1 MRRREFIALLGSAA
15 IGAPRL
21 ARAQESAKPMHLALV
36 GPQGIVPE
44 SNPFGK
50 MLLGALAQL
59 GYVRGQN
66 LVFETS
72 AEDAPRN
79 LSPEQ
84 FVAQAK
90 ARNVDVIV
98 VWGFPIVVAAKAS
111 GIPTVVAF
119 GVGDPVATG
128 LVKSLTQPGGNLTG
142 ISDVATELSTK
153 RLGLLKELLPRLK
166 RVAMLWN
173 KDDLG
178 MTLRYEASA
187 QSAREI
193 GADVEAVGVREP
205 DDFNDA
211 FTVMDREKPDAILM
225 VSDSLTMLN
234 RERVFDYAAKH
245 RLPAIYEFD
254 SIVREGGLMSYG
266 ADLKE
271 SFERTAAMADRIF
284 KGAKPGDLPFERPTR
299 YLFVINL
306 KTAKS
311 IDLEFPPTLL
321 ALADEVI
328 E

>member
-1 MRRREFIALLGSAA
+1 MRRREFIALLGGAA
-15 IGAPRL
+15 IAAPH
-21 ARAQESAKPMHLALV
+21 AAQAQDPTKPLRVALV
-36 GPQGIVPE
+36 GPQGMVPE
-44 SNPFGK
+44 SSPFGK
-50 MLLGALAQL
+50 MLLDALSQL

-72 AEDAPRN
+72 AEDAPHN
-79 LSPEQ
+79 LPPEK
-84 FVAQAK
+84 FIAQAK

-98 VWGFPIVVAAKAS
+98 VWGFPTVAAAKSA

-128 LVKSLTQPGGNLTG
+128 LVQSLARPGGNLTG
-142 ISDVATELSTK
+142 ISDVATTLSTK
-153 RLGLLKELLPRLK
+153 RLGLLKDLLPKLK

-178 MTLRYEASA
+178 MSLRYEASA

-205 DDFNDA
+205 EDFKEA
-211 FTVMDREKPDAILM
+211 FAVMDRQVPDAILM

-234 RERVFDYAAKH
+234 RERVFDYAATH

-254 SIVREGGLMSYG
+254 SLVREGGLMSYG

-271 SFERTAAMADRIF
+271 SFERAAAMVDRIF
-284 KGAKPGDLPFERPTR
+284 KGAKPGDLPFEQPTR

-311 IDLEFPPTLL
+311 IGLEIPPTLL

>member
-254 SIVREGGLMSYG
+254 SLVHEGGLMSYG

>member
-1 MRRREFIALLGSAA
+1 MRRREFIALFGSAA
-15 IGAPRL
+15 LAVPRL
-21 ARAQESAKPMHLALV
+21 ARAQESAKPMRIALV

-44 SNPFGK
+44 SSPFGK

-79 LSPEQ
+79 MSPEQ

-178 MTLRYEASA
+178 MSLRYEASA

-211 FTVMDREKPDAILM
+211 FSVMDRQKPDAILM

-254 SIVREGGLMSYG
+254 SLVHEGGLMSYG

>member
-1 MRRREFIALLGSAA
+1 MRRREFIALLGGAA
-15 IGAPRL
+15 LVAPRF
-21 ARAQESAKPMHLALV
+21 AHAQDSTKPLRIALI

-44 SNPFGK
+44 SSANGK

-59 GYVRGQN
+59 GYMRGQN
-66 LVFETS
+66 LIFETS
-72 AEDAPRN
+72 ADDAPRN
-79 LSPEQ
+79 LPPEK
-84 FVAQAK
+84 FIAQAK
-90 ARNVDVIV
+90 ARGVDVIV
-98 VWGFPIVVAAKAS
+98 VWGFPIVVAAKAA

-128 LVKSLTQPGGNLTG
+128 LVQSLARPGGSLTG
-142 ISDVATELSTK
+142 ISDVATTLSTK

-173 KDDLG
+173 RDDLG
-178 MTLRYEASA
+178 MSLRYEASA

-205 DDFNDA
+205 EDFNEA
-211 FTVMDREKPDAILM
+211 FAVMDREPPDAILM

-234 RERVFDYAAKH
+234 RKRVFDYAAAR

-254 SIVREGGLMSYG
+254 ELVREGGLMSYG

-271 SFERTAAMADRIF
+271 SFERAAAMADRIF
-284 KGAKPGDLPFERPTR
+284 KGTSPGDLPFEQPTR
-299 YLFVINL
+299 YPFVINL

-311 IDLEFPPTLL
+311 IGLEFPPTLL

>member
-1 MRRREFIALLGSAA
+1 MRRREFIALLGGAA
-15 IGAPRL
+15 LVAPRF
-21 ARAQESAKPMHLALV
+21 AHAQDSTKPLRIALI

-44 SNPFGK
+44 SSANGK
-50 MLLGALAQL
+50 MLLDALAQL
-59 GYVRGQN
+59 GYMRGQN
-66 LVFETS
+66 LIFETS
-72 AEDAPRN
+72 ADDAARN
-79 LSPEQ
+79 LPPEK
-84 FVAQAK
+84 FIAQAK
-90 ARNVDVIV
+90 ARGVDVIV

-111 GIPTVVAF
+111 GLPTVVAF

-128 LVKSLTQPGGNLTG
+128 LVQSLARPGGSLTG
-142 ISDVATELSTK
+142 ISDVATTLSTK

-173 KDDLG
+173 RDDLG
-178 MTLRYEASA
+178 MSLRYEASA

-205 DDFNDA
+205 EDFNEA
-211 FTVMDREKPDAILM
+211 FAVMDREPPDAILM

-234 RERVFDYAAKH
+234 RKRVFDYAAAR

-254 SIVREGGLMSYG
+254 ELVREGGLMSYG

-271 SFERTAAMADRIF
+271 SFERAAAMADRIF
-284 KGAKPGDLPFERPTR
+284 KGTSPGDLPFEQPTR
-299 YLFVINL
+299 YPFVINL

-311 IDLEFPPTLL
+311 IGLEFPPTLL

>member
-1 MRRREFIALLGSAA
+1 MRI
-15 IGAPRL
+15 
-21 ARAQESAKPMHLALV
+21 ALV

-44 SNPFGK
+44 SNGFGK
-50 MLLGALAQL
+50 QLLGALNQL

-66 LVFETS
+66 LIFETS
-72 AEDAPRN
+72 AEDAPRD
-79 LSPEQ
+79 LPPEA
-84 FVAQAK
+84 FIAQAK

-98 VWGFPIVVAAKAS
+98 VWGFPIVVAAKNA

-128 LVKSLTQPGGNLTG
+128 LVKSLAQPGGNLTG

-153 RLGLLKELLPRLK
+153 RLGLLKELLPHLK

-178 MTLRYEASA
+178 MSLRYEASA

-205 DDFNDA
+205 DDFNEA
-211 FTVMDREKPDAILM
+211 FAVMDRAKPDAILM

-234 RERVFDYAAKH
+234 RARVFDYAAKH
-245 RLPAIYEFD
+245 RLPAIYEID
-254 SIVREGGLMSYG
+254 LIVREGGLMSYG